1 MSTSASS
8 SGASAISNS
17 QAYNNYKNIRF
28 RLIPHVLITF
38 LHITLSTLCLFYLPH
53 GHLFDDPLESLN
65 VTIKLLFIE
74 QILCETIRWFAYLE
88 YEEKIGRDQTNNG
101 FTAKIVNLIKTRS
114 AYIFMAVILTFFGA
128 CCYHI
133 VAIFFGAPMID
144 DVLYTW
150 LFGLYMSLLTTF
162 PSAST
167 LKNHK
172 SLWIKV
178 FPDYSPESIPEIMIF
193 YSTFSTI
200 IGAWL
205 SGSVIVLDWDR
216 PWQKW
221 PIPCVIGG
229 YLEPIL
235 TDVGLPTVEYCAC
248 PEMKI
253 NNNNKG

>member
-8 SGASAISNS
+8 SSASAASFSSKPAISNS

-101 FTAKIVNLIKTRS
+101 FTAKI
-114 AYIFMAVILTFFGA
+114 YIFMAVILTFFGA

-133 VAIFFGAPMID
+133 VAIFFGAPMI
-144 DVLYTW
+144 
-150 LFGLYMSLLTTF
+150 
-162 PSAST
+162 
-167 LKNHK
+167 
-172 SLWIKV
+172 
-178 FPDYSPESIPEIMIF
+178 
-193 YSTFSTI
+193 
-200 IGAWL
+200 
-205 SGSVIVLDWDR
+205 
-216 PWQKW
+216 
-221 PIPCVIGG
+221 
-229 YLEPIL
+229 
-235 TDVGLPTVEYCAC
+235 
-248 PEMKI
+248 
-253 NNNNKG
+253 